1 MNNVPFFKKEVEKFQ
16 YFQMPKWLFVEP
28 YCELSL
34 QAKTV
39 YMFLFNRLS
48 LSLKNEWQD
57 DDGQVFVYYSNEK
70 LAGKEDGLGCSI
82 PTVIKAKKELASVGL
97 LKEVRQGLTLS
108 NRIYLMGPN
117 PFSQEVKN
125 FNHRSKNSSIPDDKN
140 LKTSKTEKS
149 KTEYSNDYDTDM
161 TDLISAFQKAFRG
174 HTPTPFQ
181 YEDLEKFHKEDG
193 LSVEIMIEAI
203 KRTSNNNANFHYL
216 QGILRNWAKKG
227 IQTMEQVIA
236 DDVSFEQK
244 KNGRSAIAPKTKQSN
259 IPDWA
264 LEEIEQNNSEEG
276 MQHMQAL
283 KAKMLANEKG
293 EPVPDWAEKVLA
305 GKQTAEGQA
314 KLAALYAELEAMEN
328 GET

>member
-16 YFQMPKWLFVEP
+16 YFQMPKWLFAEP

-117 PFSQEVKN
+117 PFSHEVKN
-125 FNHRSKNSSIPDDKN
+125 FNYRSKKSLILDDKN

-193 LSVEIMIEAI
+193 LSIEIMIEAI

-227 IQTMEQVIA
+227 IQTMEQVVA

-244 KNGRSAIAPKTKQSN
+244 KNGHSAIAPKPKQSN

-264 LEEIEQNNSEEG
+264 NEEVRNEQTEDG
-276 MQHMQAL
+276 QA
-283 KAKMLANEKG
+283 
-293 EPVPDWAEKVLA
+293 VLA
-305 GKQTAEGQA
+305 D
-314 KLAALYAELEAMEN
+314 LYAELEAMEN

>member
-16 YFQMPKWLFVEP
+16 YFQMPKWLFAEP

-39 YMFLFNRLS
+39 YMFLFNRMS

-125 FNHRSKNSSIPDDKN
+125 FKHRSKNSLIPDDKN

-181 YEDLEKFHKEDG
+181 YDDLEKFHKEDG
-193 LSVEIMIEAI
+193 ISIEIMIEAI
-203 KRTSNNNANFHYL
+203 KRTSNNDANFHYL

-236 DDVSFEQK
+236 DDLSFEQK
-244 KNGRSAIAPKTKQSN
+244 KNGRSAIDPKPAQTN
-259 IPDWA
+259 IPAW
-264 LEEIEQNNSEEG
+264 
-276 MQHMQAL
+276 
-283 KAKMLANEKG
+283 ANEEVKN
-293 EPVPDWAEKVLA
+293 E
-305 GKQTAEGQA
+305 QTAEGQA
-314 KLAALYAELEAMEN
+314 RLADLYAELEAMEN

>member
-16 YFQMPKWLFVEP
+16 YFQMPKWLFAEP

-39 YMFLFNRLS
+39 YMFLFNRMS

-125 FNHRSKNSSIPDDKN
+125 FKHRSKNSLIPDDKN

-181 YEDLEKFHKEDG
+181 YDDLEKFHKEDG
-193 LSVEIMIEAI
+193 ISIEIMIEAI
-203 KRTSNNNANFHYL
+203 KRTSNNDANFHYL

-236 DDVSFEQK
+236 DDLSFEQK
-244 KNGRSAIAPKTKQSN
+244 KNGRSAIDPKPAQTN
-259 IPDWA
+259 VPAW
-264 LEEIEQNNSEEG
+264 
-276 MQHMQAL
+276 
-283 KAKMLANEKG
+283 ANEEVKN
-293 EPVPDWAEKVLA
+293 E
-305 GKQTAEGQA
+305 QTAEGQA
-314 KLAALYAELEAMEN
+314 RLADLYAELEAMEN

>member
-16 YFQMPKWLFVEP
+16 YFQMPKWLFAEP

-70 LAGKEDGLGCSI
+70 LAGKEDGLRCSI

-125 FNHRSKNSSIPDDKN
+125 FKHRSKNSLIPDDKN

-181 YEDLEKFHKEDG
+181 YDDLEKFHKEDG
-193 LSVEIMIEAI
+193 LSIEIMIEAI
-203 KRTSNNNANFHYL
+203 KRTSNNDANFHYL

-236 DDVSFEQK
+236 DDLSFEQK
-244 KNGRSAIAPKTKQSN
+244 KNGRSAIDPKPAQTN
-259 IPDWA
+259 IPAW
-264 LEEIEQNNSEEG
+264 
-276 MQHMQAL
+276 
-283 KAKMLANEKG
+283 ANEEVKN
-293 EPVPDWAEKVLA
+293 E
-305 GKQTAEGQA
+305 QTAEGQA
-314 KLAALYAELEAMEN
+314 RLADLYAELEAMEN

>member
-16 YFQMPKWLFVEP
+16 YFQMPKWLFAEP

-48 LSLKNEWQD
+48 LSLKNEWMD

-70 LAGKEDGLGCSI
+70 LAGKEGLSCSI
-82 PTVIKAKKELASVGL
+82 PTVIKAKKELTSIGL

-125 FNHRSKNSSIPDDKN
+125 FKCRSKNSLILDDKN

-193 LSVEIMIEAI
+193 LSIEIMIEAI

-236 DDVSFEQK
+236 DDLSFEQK
-244 KNGRSAIAPKTKQSN
+244 KNGRSAIAPKPKQSN

-264 LEEIEQNNSEEG
+264 NDEVKNEQTE
-276 MQHMQAL
+276 
-283 KAKMLANEKG
+283 
-293 EPVPDWAEKVLA
+293 
-305 GKQTAEGQA
+305 EGQA
-314 KLAALYAELEAMEN
+314 VLADLYAELEAMEN

>member
-16 YFQMPKWLFVEP
+16 YFQMPKWLFAEP

-39 YMFLFNRLS
+39 YMFLFNRMS

-125 FNHRSKNSSIPDDKN
+125 FKHRSKNSLIPDDKN
-140 LKTSKTEKS
+140 LKTS

-181 YEDLEKFHKEDG
+181 YDDLEKFHKEDG
-193 LSVEIMIEAI
+193 ISIEIMIEAI
-203 KRTSNNNANFHYL
+203 KRTSNNDANFHYL

-236 DDVSFEQK
+236 DDLSFEQK
-244 KNGRSAIAPKTKQSN
+244 KNGRSAIDPKPAQTN
-259 IPDWA
+259 IPAW
-264 LEEIEQNNSEEG
+264 
-276 MQHMQAL
+276 
-283 KAKMLANEKG
+283 ANEEVKN
-293 EPVPDWAEKVLA
+293 E
-305 GKQTAEGQA
+305 QTAEGQA
-314 KLAALYAELEAMEN
+314 RLADLYAELEAMEN

>member
-16 YFQMPKWLFVEP
+16 YFQMPKWLFAEP

-48 LSLKNEWQD
+48 LSLKNEWLD

-70 LAGKEDGLGCSI
+70 LAGKEGLSCSI
-82 PTVIKAKKELASVGL
+82 PTVIKAKKELTSIGL

-125 FNHRSKNSSIPDDKN
+125 FKYRSKNSLIPDDKN

-193 LSVEIMIEAI
+193 LSIEIMIEAI

-236 DDVSFEQK
+236 DDLTFEQK
-244 KNGRSAIAPKTKQSN
+244 KNGRSAIAPKLKQSN

-264 LEEIEQNNSEEG
+264 NEEVKNEQTEEG
-276 MQHMQAL
+276 Q
-283 KAKMLANEKG
+283 
-293 EPVPDWAEKVLA
+293 VVLA
-305 GKQTAEGQA
+305 D
-314 KLAALYAELEAMEN
+314 LYAELEAMEN
-328 GET
+328 GKT

>member
-16 YFQMPKWLFVEP
+16 YFQMPKWLFAEP

-48 LSLKNEWQD
+48 LSLKNEWLD
-57 DDGQVFVYYSNEK
+57 DEGQVFVYYSNEK
-70 LAGKEDGLGCSI
+70 LAGKEGLSCSI
-82 PTVIKAKKELASVGL
+82 PTVIKAKKELTSIGL

-117 PFSQEVKN
+117 PFSQEVKD
-125 FNHRSKNSSIPDDKN
+125 FKYRSKNSLILDDKN
-140 LKTSKTEKS
+140 LKTSKNEKS

-193 LSVEIMIEAI
+193 LSIEIMIEAI

-244 KNGRSAIAPKTKQSN
+244 KNGRSAIAPKLKQSN
-259 IPDWA
+259 
-264 LEEIEQNNSEEG
+264 
-276 MQHMQAL
+276 
-283 KAKMLANEKG
+283 
-293 EPVPDWAEKVLA
+293 VPDWANDEVKNEQTEDGQAVLA
-305 GKQTAEGQA
+305 D
-314 KLAALYAELEAMEN
+314 LYAELEAMEN

>member
-16 YFQMPKWLFVEP
+16 YFQMPKWLFAEP

-125 FNHRSKNSSIPDDKN
+125 FKHRSKNSLIPDDKN

-181 YEDLEKFHKEDG
+181 YDDLEKFHKEDG
-193 LSVEIMIEAI
+193 ISIEIMIEAI
-203 KRTSNNNANFHYL
+203 KRTSNNDANFHYL

-236 DDVSFEQK
+236 DDLSFEQK
-244 KNGRSAIAPKTKQSN
+244 KNGRSAIDPKPAQTN
-259 IPDWA
+259 IPAW
-264 LEEIEQNNSEEG
+264 
-276 MQHMQAL
+276 
-283 KAKMLANEKG
+283 ANEEVKN
-293 EPVPDWAEKVLA
+293 E
-305 GKQTAEGQA
+305 QTAEGQA
-314 KLAALYAELEAMEN
+314 RLADLYAELEAMEN

>member
-1 MNNVPFFKKEVEKFQ
+1 MNNVPFFKEEVEKFQ
-16 YFQMPKWLFVEP
+16 YFQMPKWLFAEP

-125 FNHRSKNSSIPDDKN
+125 FKHRSKNSLIPDDKN
-140 LKTSKTEKS
+140 LKTS

-181 YEDLEKFHKEDG
+181 YDDLEKFHKEDG
-193 LSVEIMIEAI
+193 LSIEIMIEAI
-203 KRTSNNNANFHYL
+203 KRTSNNDANFHYL

-236 DDVSFEQK
+236 DDLSFEQK
-244 KNGRSAIAPKTKQSN
+244 KNGRSAIDPKPAQTN
-259 IPDWA
+259 IPAW
-264 LEEIEQNNSEEG
+264 
-276 MQHMQAL
+276 
-283 KAKMLANEKG
+283 ANEEVKN
-293 EPVPDWAEKVLA
+293 E
-305 GKQTAEGQA
+305 QTAEGQA
-314 KLAALYAELEAMEN
+314 RLADLYAELEAMEN

>member
-16 YFQMPKWLFVEP
+16 YFQMPKWLFAEP

-70 LAGKEDGLGCSI
+70 LAGKEDGLRCSI

-117 PFSQEVKN
+117 PFSQEVKK
-125 FNHRSKNSSIPDDKN
+125 FKHRSKKSLILDDKN

-193 LSVEIMIEAI
+193 LSIEIMIEAI

-244 KNGRSAIAPKTKQSN
+244 KNGRSAIDQKPKQSN
-259 IPDWA
+259 VPAW
-264 LEEIEQNNSEEG
+264 
-276 MQHMQAL
+276 
-283 KAKMLANEKG
+283 ANEEVKN
-293 EPVPDWAEKVLA
+293 E
-305 GKQTAEGQA
+305 QTEEGQA
-314 KLAALYAELEAMEN
+314 VLADLYAELEAMEN